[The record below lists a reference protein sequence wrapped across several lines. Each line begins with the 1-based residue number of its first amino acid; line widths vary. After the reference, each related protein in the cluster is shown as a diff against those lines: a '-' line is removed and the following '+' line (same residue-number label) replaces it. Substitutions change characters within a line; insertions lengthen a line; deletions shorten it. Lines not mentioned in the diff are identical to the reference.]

1 MKNKVLV
8 SIICDVYNH
17 EPYLRLCLDGFVFQK
32 TNFPFEVLIH
42 DDASTDNSPSII
54 IEYTK
59 KYPDIFKP
67 IIQKE
72 NQYSKKV
79 GIWKT
84 FQFPRVSGKY
94 VAFCEG
100 DDYWTDPLK
109 LQKQVDYLETHPEC
123 VLVHTDMDVEDV
135 QTGKVNNS
143 KWKHQKNFNLIKRDF
158 GKRLLPLLLQG
169 KYSVTTLT
177 ACVRFDALRECY
189 EAGLSSLESG
199 LLMGDTTKWMAL
211 AAKGTFHL
219 IPESCAC
226 YHVLGESATH
236 SRNYSNIINF
246 YASCL
251 KMIDSFSEKFN
262 ISDRDKDVAIQ
273 KYIFFLLRDVY
284 TNKREYL
291 AELKERI
298 LQNRRLDISNS
309 ILLKTMQYNCHLKK
323 MLLFFVESCQG
334 IKHMIEFNVAKYFG
348 IV

>member
-17 EPYLRLCLDGFVFQK
+17 EPYLRLCLDGFVSQK

-42 DDASTDNSPSII
+42 DDASTDNSASII
-54 IEYTK
+54 IEYTQ

-84 FQFPRVSGKY
+84 YQFPRVSGKY

-100 DDYWTDPLK
+100 DDCWIDSLK
-109 LQKQVDYLETHPEC
+109 LQKQVDYLESHPEC

-135 QTGKVNNS
+135 QTGKVNHS
-143 KWKHQKNFNLIKRDF
+143 KWKRQKNFNLIQRNF

-189 EAGLSSLESG
+189 ETGLSSLESG

-211 AAKGTFHL
+211 AEKGTFHL

-262 ISDRDKDVAIQ
+262 ISDRDKNIAVQ
-273 KYIFFLLRDVY
+273 KYIFFLLREVY
-284 TNKREYL
+284 TDKNEFL
-291 AELKERI
+291 QELKEKI
-298 LQNRRLDISNS
+298 LQNRKLNISNS
-309 ILLKTMQYNCHLKK
+309 LLLRTMDGGRLMKKIIIGSIRLQQYLSHQIDFYL
-323 MLLFFVESCQG
+323 
-334 IKHMIEFNVAKYFG
+334 AKYFG
-348 IV
+348 MA

>member
-1 MKNKVLV
+1 MKNDVLV

-17 EPYLRLCLDGFVFQK
+17 EPYLRLCLDGFIFQK

-42 DDASTDNSPSII
+42 DDASTDNSASII

-100 DDYWTDPLK
+100 DDYWIDPLK

-135 QTGKVNNS
+135 KTGKVNNS

-199 LLMGDTTKWMAL
+199 LLMGDTTKWIAL
-211 AAKGTFHL
+211 AEKGTFHL

-262 ISDRDKDVAIQ
+262 ISDRDKNIAVQ
-273 KYIFFLLRDVY
+273 KYIFFLLREVY
-284 TNKREYL
+284 TDKNEFL
-291 AELKERI
+291 QELKEKI
-298 LQNRRLDISNS
+298 LQDRKLNISNS
-309 ILLKTMQYNCHLKK
+309 LLLRTMDGGRLMKKIIIGSIRLQQYLSHQIDFYL
-323 MLLFFVESCQG
+323 
-334 IKHMIEFNVAKYFG
+334 AKYFG
-348 IV
+348 MA